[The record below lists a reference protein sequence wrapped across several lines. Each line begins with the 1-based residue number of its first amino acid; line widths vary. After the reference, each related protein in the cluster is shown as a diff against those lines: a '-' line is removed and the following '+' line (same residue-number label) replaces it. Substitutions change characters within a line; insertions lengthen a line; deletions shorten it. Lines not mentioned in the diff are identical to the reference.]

1 MIILPHY
8 EDNPPRSAPIP
19 LPRSCIESIDFGD
32 VIESCKT
39 DSPPTGASVTFIGS
53 EKAFA
58 KFSQNLLG
66 IPLKIRFC
74 PTLDL
79 LLRSGL
85 YQRATFSSYLKRYR
99 LPGRKIS
106 NVLSRR
112 CLSEIKVINWD
123 EESTDDLIESVEQAM
138 LELELSSA
146 KERVTERILDHSRE
160 WTQEHDDLGSREE
173 DFLNTSNAG
182 LLDESQFK
190 DFIRLKLEQHLDSS
204 PEEILSKAI
213 EAIRK

>member
-1 MIILPHY
+1 MKIIPQDRPQSLFHV
-8 EDNPPRSAPIP
+8 
-19 LPRSCIESIDFGD
+19 SCIESIDFGD

-39 DSPPTGASVTFIGS
+39 DSSPTGASVTFIGS

-66 IPLKIRFC
+66 IPLEIRFC
-74 PTLDL
+74 PSLDL

-85 YQRATFSSYLKRYR
+85 YQESNLFIVPQAIPVARAED
-99 LPGRKIS
+99 IEDI
-106 NVLSRR
+106 LSRR
-112 CLSEIKVINWD
+112 CLSEIKVISWA

-138 LELELSSA
+138 VELELSSA
-146 KERVTERILDHSRE
+146 KERVTERILDRSQE
-160 WTQEHDDLGSREE
+160 WTQDHDDLGSMEE
-173 DFLNTSNAG
+173 DSLNTSNAG

>member
-1 MIILPHY
+1 MKIIPQDRPQSLFHV
-8 EDNPPRSAPIP
+8 
-19 LPRSCIESIDFGD
+19 SCIESIDFGD

-85 YQRATFSSYLKRYR
+85 YQESNLFIVPQAIPVARAED
-99 LPGRKIS
+99 IE

-138 LELELSSA
+138 LELELTSA
-146 KERVTERILDHSRE
+146 KERVTERILDRSRE
-160 WTQEHDDLGSREE
+160 WTQENDDLGSR
-173 DFLNTSNAG
+173 DGDPINSSSAG

-190 DFIRLKLEQHLDSS
+190 DFIRLKLEQHLDST

>member
-1 MIILPHY
+1 MKIIPQDRPQSLFHV
-8 EDNPPRSAPIP
+8 
-19 LPRSCIESIDFGD
+19 SCIESIDFGD

-85 YQRATFSSYLKRYR
+85 YQESNLFIVPQAIPVARAED
-99 LPGRKIS
+99 IED
-106 NVLSRR
+106 VLSRR
-112 CLSEIKVINWD
+112 CLSEIKVISWD

-173 DFLNTSNAG
+173 DFLNTSNTG

>member
-1 MIILPHY
+1 MKIIPQDRPQSLFHV
-8 EDNPPRSAPIP
+8 
-19 LPRSCIESIDFGD
+19 SCIESIDFGD

-85 YQRATFSSYLKRYR
+85 YQESNLFIVPQAIPVARAED
-99 LPGRKIS
+99 IE
-106 NVLSRR
+106 NILSRR

-204 PEEILSKAI
+204 PEDILSKAI

>member
-1 MIILPHY
+1 MKIIPQDRPKSLFHV
-8 EDNPPRSAPIP
+8 
-19 LPRSCIESIDFGD
+19 SCIESIDFGD

-53 EKAFA
+53 EKALA

-66 IPLKIRFC
+66 IPLEIRFC

-85 YQRATFSSYLKRYR
+85 YQESNLFIVPQAIPVARAED
-99 LPGRKIS
+99 IE

>member
-1 MIILPHY
+1 MKIIPQDRPQSLFHV
-8 EDNPPRSAPIP
+8 
-19 LPRSCIESIDFGD
+19 SCIESIDFGD

-85 YQRATFSSYLKRYR
+85 YQESNLFIVPQAIPVARAED
-99 LPGRKIS
+99 IE
-106 NVLSRR
+106 NILSRR

-146 KERVTERILDHSRE
+146 KERVTEHILDHSRE
-160 WTQEHDDLGSREE
+160 WAQEHDDLGSREE

>member
-1 MIILPHY
+1 MKIIPQDRPQSLF
-8 EDNPPRSAPIP
+8 NV
-19 LPRSCIESIDFGD
+19 SCIESIDFGD

-66 IPLKIRFC
+66 IPLEIRFC

-85 YQRATFSSYLKRYR
+85 YQESNLFIVPQAIPVARAED
-99 LPGRKIS
+99 IED
-106 NVLSRR
+106 VLSRR
-112 CLSEIKVINWD
+112 CLSEIKVISWD

>member
-1 MIILPHY
+1 MKIIPQDRPQSLFHV
-8 EDNPPRSAPIP
+8 
-19 LPRSCIESIDFGD
+19 SCIESIDFGD
-32 VIESCKT
+32 IIESCKT

-85 YQRATFSSYLKRYR
+85 YQESNLFIVPQAIPVARAED
-99 LPGRKIS
+99 IE

-190 DFIRLKLEQHLDSS
+190 DFIRLKLEQHLDST

>member
-1 MIILPHY
+1 MKIIPQDRPQSLFHV
-8 EDNPPRSAPIP
+8 
-19 LPRSCIESIDFGD
+19 SCIESIDFGD

-79 LLRSGL
+79 SLRSGL
-85 YQRATFSSYLKRYR
+85 YQESNLFIVPQAIPVARAED
-99 LPGRKIS
+99 IE
-106 NVLSRR
+106 NILSRR
-112 CLSEIKVINWD
+112 CLSEIKVINRD

-146 KERVTERILDHSRE
+146 KERVTERILDRSRE
-160 WTQEHDDLGSREE
+160 WTQEHDDLGSKEE
-173 DFLNTSNAG
+173 DSLNTSNAG

>member
-1 MIILPHY
+1 MKIIPQDRPQSLFHV
-8 EDNPPRSAPIP
+8 
-19 LPRSCIESIDFGD
+19 SCIESIDFGD

-85 YQRATFSSYLKRYR
+85 YQESNLFIVPQAIPVARAED
-99 LPGRKIS
+99 IE
-106 NVLSRR
+106 NILSRR

-146 KERVTERILDHSRE
+146 KERVTERILDHSRK

>member
-1 MIILPHY
+1 MKIIPQDRPQSLFHV
-8 EDNPPRSAPIP
+8 
-19 LPRSCIESIDFGD
+19 SCIESVDFGD

-39 DSPPTGASVTFIGS
+39 DSPPKGASVTFIGS
-53 EKAFA
+53 EKAFM

-66 IPLKIRFC
+66 IPLKFASARLWIIAQV
-74 PTLDL
+74 
-79 LLRSGL
+79 RSL
-85 YQRATFSSYLKRYR
+85 PREQPFHRTQAIPVARAEDIEAF
-99 LPGRKIS
+99 I
-106 NVLSRR
+106 RR

>member
-1 MIILPHY
+1 MKIIPQDRPQSLFH
-8 EDNPPRSAPIP
+8 I
-19 LPRSCIESIDFGD
+19 SCIESIDFGD

-85 YQRATFSSYLKRYR
+85 YQESNLFIVPQAIPVARAED
-99 LPGRKIS
+99 IE

>member
-1 MIILPHY
+1 MKIIPQDRPQSLFHV
-8 EDNPPRSAPIP
+8 
-19 LPRSCIESIDFGD
+19 SCIESIDFGD

-85 YQRATFSSYLKRYR
+85 YQESNLFIVPQAIPVARAED
-99 LPGRKIS
+99 IE
-106 NVLSRR
+106 NVLCRR
-112 CLSEIKVINWD
+112 CLSEIKVISWD

-138 LELELSSA
+138 LELEFSSA
-146 KERVTERILDHSRE
+146 KERVTERILDLSRE
-160 WTQEHDDLGSREE
+160 WPQEHDDLGSRGE
-173 DFLNTSNAG
+173 DSINTSNAG

>member
-1 MIILPHY
+1 MKIIPQDRPQSLFHV
-8 EDNPPRSAPIP
+8 
-19 LPRSCIESIDFGD
+19 SCIESIDFGD

-85 YQRATFSSYLKRYR
+85 YQESNLFIVPQAIPVARSED
-99 LPGRKIS
+99 IE

-112 CLSEIKVINWD
+112 CLSEIKVISWD

>member
-1 MIILPHY
+1 MKIIPQDRPQSLFHV
-8 EDNPPRSAPIP
+8 
-19 LPRSCIESIDFGD
+19 SCIESIDFGD
-32 VIESCKT
+32 IIESCKT

-85 YQRATFSSYLKRYR
+85 YQESNLFIVPQAIPVARAED
-99 LPGRKIS
+99 IE

>member
-1 MIILPHY
+1 MKIIPQDRPQSLF
-8 EDNPPRSAPIP
+8 NV
-19 LPRSCIESIDFGD
+19 SCIESIDFGD

-66 IPLKIRFC
+66 IPLEIRFC

-85 YQRATFSSYLKRYR
+85 YQESNLFIVPQAIPVARAED
-99 LPGRKIS
+99 IE

-112 CLSEIKVINWD
+112 CLSEIKVISWD

>member
-1 MIILPHY
+1 MKIIPQDRPQSLFHV
-8 EDNPPRSAPIP
+8 
-19 LPRSCIESIDFGD
+19 SCIESIDFGD

-85 YQRATFSSYLKRYR
+85 YQESNLFIVPQAIPVARAED
-99 LPGRKIS
+99 IE

-123 EESTDDLIESVEQAM
+123 EESTDDLIESVEQEM

>member
-1 MIILPHY
+1 MKIIPQDRPH
-8 EDNPPRSAPIP
+8 S
-19 LPRSCIESIDFGD
+19 LFHVSCIESIDFGD

-85 YQRATFSSYLKRYR
+85 YQESNLFIVPQAIPVARAED
-99 LPGRKIS
+99 IE

-160 WTQEHDDLGSREE
+160 WTQEHDELGSREE

>member
-1 MIILPHY
+1 MKIIPQDRPQSLFHV
-8 EDNPPRSAPIP
+8 
-19 LPRSCIESIDFGD
+19 SCIESIDFGD

-85 YQRATFSSYLKRYR
+85 YQESNLFIVPQAIPVARAED
-99 LPGRKIS
+99 IE

-190 DFIRLKLEQHLDSS
+190 DFIRLKLEQHLDST

>member
-1 MIILPHY
+1 MKIIPQDRPQSLFHV
-8 EDNPPRSAPIP
+8 
-19 LPRSCIESIDFGD
+19 SCIESIDFGD

-85 YQRATFSSYLKRYR
+85 YQESDLFIVPQAIPVARAED
-99 LPGRKIS
+99 IE

>member
-1 MIILPHY
+1 MKIIPQDRPQSLFHV
-8 EDNPPRSAPIP
+8 
-19 LPRSCIESIDFGD
+19 SCIESIDFGD

-85 YQRATFSSYLKRYR
+85 YQESNLFIVPQAIPVARAED
-99 LPGRKIS
+99 IE

-160 WTQEHDDLGSREE
+160 WTQEHDELGSREE

>member
-1 MIILPHY
+1 MKIIPQDRPQSLFHV
-8 EDNPPRSAPIP
+8 
-19 LPRSCIESIDFGD
+19 SCIESIDFGD

-85 YQRATFSSYLKRYR
+85 YQESNLFIVPQAIPVARAED
-99 LPGRKIS
+99 IE

>member
-1 MIILPHY
+1 MKL
-8 EDNPPRSAPIP
+8 IP
-19 LPRSCIESIDFGD
+19 QDRPQSLFHVSCIESIDFGD

-85 YQRATFSSYLKRYR
+85 YQESNLFIVPQAIPVARAED
-99 LPGRKIS
+99 IE

>member
-1 MIILPHY
+1 MKIIPQDRPQSLFHV
-8 EDNPPRSAPIP
+8 
-19 LPRSCIESIDFGD
+19 SCIESIDFGD
-32 VIESCKT
+32 IIESCKT

-85 YQRATFSSYLKRYR
+85 YQESNLFIVPQAIPVARAEDIEK
-99 LPGRKIS
+99 
-106 NVLSRR
+106 VLSRR

-190 DFIRLKLEQHLDSS
+190 DFIRLKLEQHLDST